1 MKKLKLL
8 LIAVMVIAAGV
19 PQALARLTASE
30 AFVNAPS
37 VVFPLLERNT
47 RLDMIDYFNSGSATP
62 SNNSMQGSSRVTAM
76 SDGEMKIAMTDASDY
91 QIVILPAGADSVIAV
106 IQTVATPAHD
116 SHLTIYTTGWEKLGD
131 AFTPPSM
138 DDWMTDAGRKNKD
151 MVATMVPFVLA
162 RYELDPATDVLT
174 VTNNL
179 SEFLSPDVYQLVDS
193 YLRGSLSYRW
203 DGKRMVP
210 AK

>member
-8 LIAVMVIAAGV
+8 LIAAVMIAVGV
-19 PQALARLTASE
+19 PPVMARLTASE

-47 RLDMIDYFNSGSATP
+47 RLDMIDYFNSGSSTP
-62 SNNSMQGSSRVTAM
+62 SNNSMQGASRVTALN
-76 SDGEMKIAMTDASDY
+76 DNEMKIEMTDASDY

-116 SHLTIYTTGWEKLGD
+116 SHLTVYSVGWEKLAD

-151 MVATMVPFVLA
+151 MVASMVPFVLA
-162 RYELDPATDVLT
+162 RYELDPATGVLT

-179 SEFLSPDVYQLVDS
+179 SEFMSPDVYQMVAS
-193 YLRGSLSYRW
+193 YLRDSISYRW

-210 AK
+210 VK